1 MADLVPGHI
10 AHAVP
15 GRIRIKVDRYDL
27 TDALSARLRSV
38 LAAMPEVSDV
48 RIQPVTGSITVYS
61 GARRLDPSTLAN
73 RLVELELIAV
83 DPFTGDRYAGISPPM
98 SETARTIKST
108 FHGVDVRLGEITR
121 GRWDLRTVVPF
132 ALGALAVRA
141 FLAEPAALG
150 AAPWF
155 TLAWYAFD
163 SFWKLNQEHAVVVD
177 PATDETDE
185 TDE

>member
-1 MADLVPGHI
+1 MADLVHGHV

-15 GRIRIKVDRYDL
+15 GRIRLKVDRFEL
-27 TDALSARLRSV
+27 TDAFSDSLRSA
-38 LAAMPEVSDV
+38 LSSMPEVSDV
-48 RIQPVTGSITVYS
+48 RIQPMTGSITVYS
-61 GARRLDPSTLAN
+61 GVRRLDPSTLAR
-73 RLVELELIAV
+73 RLTELKLIEL

-98 SETARTIKST
+98 SETARSIKST

-132 ALGALAVRA
+132 ALGALAIRA
-141 FLAEPAALG
+141 FIAEPAALG

-163 SFWKLNQEHAVVVD
+163 SFWKLNEGHAVVVEEPD
-177 PATDETDE
+177 PETDE
-185 TDE
+185 